1 MSRSMLQQLRF
12 SHKISSSV
20 NNSEQ
25 KKIDYD
31 IYLNTKVFCHS
42 YIFKLFQYS
51 RFSRFEFSSQEVP
64 MIIRTIKNREQNS
77 KIAITTPL
85 SGEIFPNS
93 MRTCWLYPKR
103 YRIFFPILFM
113 TSYTFEG
120 QIMKMAY
127 QQKQFEIAEDS
138 VHVIAE
144 IMHKKFGSYLQI
156 TSCDF

>member
-1 MSRSMLQQLRF
+1 MSKVFFSGFTYCYFKKVITDLNTFICLVQCYSNLDFHIKYLLQSIIRN
-12 SHKISSSV
+12 K
-20 NNSEQ
+20 

-103 YRIFFPILFM
+103 YRIFFSNSI
-113 TSYTFEG
+113 
-120 QIMKMAY
+120 
-127 QQKQFEIAEDS
+127 
-138 VHVIAE
+138 H
-144 IMHKKFGSYLQI
+144 
-156 TSCDF
+156 DFIHF